1 VLLEDSYVIQQIQSI
16 YSAHDS
22 DTEKLETA
30 ESSQKSELIDIFK
43 ILVLA
48 NEKFLMIDKAVLW
61 NYDAAGPS
69 SPSSTSME
77 EQLNA
82 KDQMFISL
90 LYQDYCCLYLEL
102 LSTALASFYHEKE
115 QRFNESS
122 SLSLLSIQVNF
133 LKRYLCEQTT
143 FLNDCIAVI
152 GGYDFIQR
160 KKKGIKLTEYQKE
173 FIKLFLQFLSLLIY
187 QNPFVLV
194 RNTLFR
200 SFVSLLFRLFCSR
213 CCIPIK
219 VFFMFPLLIA
229 PQMLNY
235 H

>member
-16 YSAHDS
+16 YSTDDS
-22 DTEKLETA
+22 DTDKLEIA

-48 NEKFLMIDKAVLW
+48 NEKFLVIDKAVLW

-69 SPSSTSME
+69 SPSPSSTSIE

-102 LSTALASFYHEKE
+102 LSTALSSFYHEKE

-122 SLSLLSIQVNF
+122 SLSLLSSQVNF
-133 LKRYLCEQTT
+133 LKRYLCEQST
-143 FLNDCIAVI
+143 FLIDCVTVI
-152 GGYDFIQR
+152 DGYDFIQR
-160 KKKGIKLTEYQKE
+160 KKKGIKLNDYQKE

-200 SFVSLLFRLFCSR
+200 SFILLLFR
-213 CCIPIK
+213 
-219 VFFMFPLLIA
+219 FFVAVVAF
-229 PQMLNY
+229 Q
-235 H
+235 